1 MEFLVWVCGHLD
13 FHGLETNAEIL
24 EFVIIFAQLL
34 LKMRYPVLKKDDT
47 LGSTLGTLDKK
58 NLDVVRLLL
67 TRFKVGDQLR
77 HLLVKLCNFLDDLF
91 GLGNR
96 HAQV

>member
-1 MEFLVWVCGHLD
+1 
-13 FHGLETNAEIL
+13 
-24 EFVIIFAQLL
+24 
-34 LKMRYPVLKKDDT
+34 MRYPVLKKDDT

-58 NLDVVRLLL
+58 NLDVLHNIVSKGSKSCETRTYVRLLL

>member
-1 MEFLVWVCGHLD
+1 
-13 FHGLETNAEIL
+13 
-24 EFVIIFAQLL
+24 
-34 LKMRYPVLKKDDT
+34 MRYPVLKKNDT

-58 NLDVVRLLL
+58 NLDVLQNIVSKGTKSCETRTYVRLLL

-91 GLGNR
+91 SLGNR

>member
-1 MEFLVWVCGHLD
+1 
-13 FHGLETNAEIL
+13 
-24 EFVIIFAQLL
+24 
-34 LKMRYPVLKKDDT
+34 MRYPVLKKDDT

-58 NLDVVRLLL
+58 NLDVLQNIVSKGNKSCETRTYVRLLL